1 MQTSSLCYLQG
12 WSMFKILISDKLGSA
27 GLERLDQAK
36 DATYDLKTG
45 MSREELLA
53 TLPGYDALIV
63 RSETKADAEVLAA
76 GTNLKVVGRAGMG
89 VDNIDVRAAT
99 MRGIIVMNTPQ
110 ANSIATAEQAMAL
123 MLAASRYTAQSHAS
137 LAAGEWNRS
146 QYTGVQL
153 YRKTLGIVGF
163 GRIGRHVAKR
173 AQAFGMEVVAY
184 DPYVS
189 EEVGRD
195 HGVTLVDL
203 DDLLAQSDYISL
215 HTALMPETESMINAE
230 TIAQMKNGVI
240 IVNAARGK
248 LIDENALA
256 EALKSGKVRAAGL
269 DVFRKEPPEGSPLIG
284 LPNVVHTPHLGA
296 SSVEAQRDVAT
307 QIVDQ
312 ILDALRGKD
321 FRNAVNMPFPAG
333 PGFEALRPYMA
344 LAEKLGLLHC
354 HLAEGAI
361 RRVEIEMRGEDVD
374 TLIKPVAAGLL
385 KGILQKS
392 ISEDVNYINAP
403 VLAEENGIITS
414 QTKGITPIDY
424 PNMISCKVQW
434 EGGERLLAG
443 VLFGGSEPRLV
454 QVDEYTLEAKP
465 FGDVLVLRNKDVPG
479 VIGQVGTI
487 LAAYEVN
494 IGEWRMG
501 RDKPGGEALSFINLD
516 SRPPTAVLDALSKIP
531 AITHVRLVSL

>member
-1 MQTSSLCYLQG
+1 
-12 WSMFKILISDKLGSA
+12 MFKILISDKLGAA
-27 GLERLDQAK
+27 GLERLDQTK

-45 MSREELLA
+45 MSKEELMA
-53 TLPGYDALIV
+53 ILPGYDALIV

-89 VDNIDVRAAT
+89 VDNIDVRTAT

-123 MLAASRYTAQSHAS
+123 MLAASRYTAHSHAS
-137 LAAGEWNRS
+137 LAVGEWNRAKF
-146 QYTGVQL
+146 TGVQL

-163 GRIGRHVAKR
+163 GRIGRHVARR

-215 HTALMPETESMINAE
+215 HTALMPETESMINAD
-230 TIAQMKNGVI
+230 TIAQMKDGVI

-248 LIDENALA
+248 LIDEAALA
-256 EALKSGKVRAAGL
+256 AALQSGKVRAAGL
-269 DVFRKEPPEGSPLIG
+269 DVYRKEPPEGSPLIG

-344 LAEKLGLLHC
+344 LAETLGLLHC

-361 RRVEIEMRGEDVD
+361 RRVEIEVRGEDVD

-403 VLAEENGIITS
+403 VLAEENGITTS

-434 EGGERLLAG
+434 DGGERLLAG

-465 FGDVLVLRNKDVPG
+465 FGEVLVLRNRDVPG

-516 SRPPTAVLDALSKIP
+516 SKPPTAVLDALAVIP

>member
-1 MQTSSLCYLQG
+1 
-12 WSMFKILISDKLGSA
+12 MFKILISDKLGAA
-27 GLERLDQAK
+27 GLERLDQIAE
-36 DATYDLKTG
+36 AAYDLKTG
-45 MSREELLA
+45 MSKEELMA
-53 TLPGYDALIV
+53 ILPAYDALIV
-63 RSETKADAEVLAA
+63 RSETKVDADVLAV
-76 GTNLKVVGRAGMG
+76 GQNLKVVGRAGMG

-123 MLAASRYTAQSHAS
+123 MLAASRYTAQSHSS

-146 QYTGVQL
+146 QYTGIQL

-173 AQAFGMEVVAY
+173 AQAFGMEVLAY

-215 HTALMPETESMINAE
+215 HTALMPETENMINAE
-230 TIAQMKNGVI
+230 TIAQMKDGVI
-240 IVNAARGK
+240 LVNAARGK
-248 LIDENALA
+248 LIDETALA
-256 EALKSGKVRAAGL
+256 QALKSGKVKAAGL
-269 DVFRKEPPEGSPLIG
+269 DVYRREPPVDSPLIG

-296 SSVEAQRDVAT
+296 SSLEAQRDVAT

-312 ILDALRGKD
+312 ILDALRGRD

-333 PGFEALRPYMA
+333 PGFDELRPYMT

-354 HLAEGAI
+354 HLAEGTI
-361 RRVEIEMRGEDVD
+361 RRVEIEVRGDDVD
-374 TLIKPVAAGLL
+374 VLIKPVAAGLL

-392 ISEDVNYINAP
+392 ISEEVNYINAP
-403 VLAEENGIITS
+403 VLAEENGITTS
-414 QTKGITPIDY
+414 QTKGLTPIDY
-424 PNMISCKVQW
+424 PNLISCKVQW
-434 EGGERLLAG
+434 EKGERLLAG

-454 QVDEYTLEAKP
+454 QVDEYKLEAKP
-465 FGDVLVLRNKDVPG
+465 LGEVLVLRNKDVPG

-516 SRPPTAVLDALSKIP
+516 SKPDMAVLDALAKIP
-531 AITHVRLVSL
+531 AITNVKLVSL